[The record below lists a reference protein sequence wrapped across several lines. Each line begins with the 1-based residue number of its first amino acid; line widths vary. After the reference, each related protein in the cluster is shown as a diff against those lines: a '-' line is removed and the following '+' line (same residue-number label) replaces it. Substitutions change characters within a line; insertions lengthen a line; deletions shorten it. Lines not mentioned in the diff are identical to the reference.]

1 MNHTRSQEVSRLQA
15 EQKVQNCA
23 LLLAYVSGSPGG
35 WYGIVK
41 SSIDGFSSDYA
52 LISSNVG
59 EWECHPAQVFCVT
72 GDEDARE
79 ELEEIRQA
87 VKESFEMDELPMV
100 ATLTEEEIQAAKQNV
115 KEAWTEYSANLGSID
130 GLPVKIDG
138 DEIEALK
145 GGYLNGES
153 VSRGDYLDREGG
165 KEGARCYTLDEV
177 QPLTEED
184 LAEWLEELCSKSS
197 SDLSYCNWEAVAET
211 VNE

>member
-1 MNHTRSQEVSRLQA
+1 MNYTRSQEVSRLQA

-23 LLLAYVSGSPGG
+23 LLLAYVYGSPGG

-59 EWECHPAQVFCVT
+59 DWECHPAQVFCVT

-115 KEAWTEYSANLGSID
+115 KEAFQDSE
-130 GLPVKIDG
+130 
-138 DEIEALK
+138 
-145 GGYLNGES
+145 ES
-153 VSRGDYLDREGG
+153 
-165 KEGARCYTLDEV
+165 
-177 QPLTEED
+177 D